1 MIKAIIVDDETRG
14 RLALRNKIMEHC
26 PTIEVMG
33 EAGNGMEA
41 ITMINQMNPTLLFLD
56 IEMPQMNGFEMLE
69 KLQEK
74 DFYLI
79 FTTAYNQYAIKA
91 IRYAAFDYL
100 LKPVDIEELKSA
112 VNKVEMNIHQ
122 KLKAQ
127 IDLLKENLLLPEKK
141 IKRLAVSTQEGV
153 LFIDIN
159 NITHL
164 EASSNYTLI
173 YLGDKTKITASKTL
187 KDFGELLPSD
197 IFHRVHNSYIVN
209 LNYIKKYIRGDGGQ
223 IELTDGGLIEVSR
236 KYKDDFLRWA
246 GL

>member
-26 PTIEVMG
+26 PTIEVVG
-33 EAGNGMEA
+33 EAADGVEA
-41 ITMINQMNPTLLFLD
+41 ITMINRLNPTLVFLD

-100 LKPVDIEELKSA
+100 LKPVDIEELKTA
-112 VNKVEMNIHQ
+112 VEKVEKNIHQ
-122 KLKAQ
+122 KLKARL
-127 IDLLKENLLLPEKK
+127 DLLKENLLLPEKK

-209 LNYIKKYIRGDGGQ
+209 LNYIKKYIRGDGGL
-223 IELTDGGLIEVSR
+223 IELTDGSLIEVSR

>member
-14 RLALRNKIMEHC
+14 RMALRNKLEVHC
-26 PTIEVMG
+26 PTVEVVG
-33 EAGNGMEA
+33 EAGGGVEA
-41 ITMINQMNPTLLFLD
+41 ITMINRLNPTLVFLD

-74 DFYLI
+74 EFYLI

-100 LKPVDIEELKSA
+100 LKPVDIEELKTA
-112 VNKVEMNIHQ
+112 VDKVEKNIHQ
-122 KLKAQ
+122 KLKARL
-127 IDLLKENLLLPEKK
+127 DLLRENLLLPEKK
-141 IKRLAVSTQEGV
+141 MKRLAVSTLEGI
-153 LFIDIN
+153 LFIEIN

-173 YLGDKTKITASKTL
+173 YLADKTKITASKTL
-187 KDFGELLPSD
+187 KDFGDILPSD

-209 LNYIKKYIRGDGGQ
+209 LNYIKRYIRGDGGQ
-223 IELTDGGLIEVSR
+223 IELTDGTLIEVSR
-236 KYKDDFLRWA
+236 RYKDDFIA
-246 GL
+246 KMS

>member
-14 RLALRNKIMEHC
+14 RMALRNKLEVHC
-26 PTIEVMG
+26 PTVEVIG
-33 EAGNGMEA
+33 EAANGVEA
-41 ITMINQMNPTLLFLD
+41 LTIINELNPTLVFLD

-100 LKPVDIEELKSA
+100 LKPVDIEELKTA
-112 VNKVEMNIHQ
+112 VEKVEKNIHQ

-127 IDLLKENLLLPEKK
+127 LDLLKENLLLPEKK
-141 IKRLAVSTQEGV
+141 LKRLAISTQEGL

-173 YLGDKTKITASKTL
+173 YLADKTKITASKTL
-187 KDFGELLPSD
+187 KDFSELLPSD

-209 LNYIKKYIRGDGGQ
+209 LNFIKRYIRGDGGQ
-223 IELTDGGLIEVSR
+223 IELISGKTIEVSR
-236 KYKDDFLRWA
+236 KYKDDFLSWA
-246 GL
+246 GY

>member
-1 MIKAIIVDDETRG
+1 MIKAIIVDDEKRG
-14 RLALRNKIMEHC
+14 RMALRNKLEIHC
-26 PTIEVMG
+26 PTVEVIG
-33 EAGNGMEA
+33 EAANGMEA
-41 ITMINQMNPTLLFLD
+41 ITMINQMNPTLVFLD
-56 IEMPQMNGFEMLE
+56 IEMPRMSGFEMLE
-69 KLQEK
+69 NLQEK

-127 IDLLKENLLLPEKK
+127 IDLLRENLLLPEKK
-141 IKRLAVSTQEGV
+141 MKRLAVSTLEGI

-187 KDFGELLPSD
+187 KDFGELLASD

-209 LNYIKKYIRGDGGQ
+209 LNYLKKYIRGDGGQ
-223 IELTDGGLIEVSR
+223 IELTDGSLIEVSR
-236 KYKDDFLRWA
+236 KYKDDFLRLA

>member
-14 RLALRNKIMEHC
+14 RLALRNKIKEHC
-26 PTIEVMG
+26 PTIEVVG
-33 EAGNGMEA
+33 EAANGMEA
-41 ITMINQMNPTLLFLD
+41 ITMINQMNPTLVFLD
-56 IEMPQMNGFEMLE
+56 IEMPRMSGFEMLE
-69 KLQEK
+69 KLQGK

-112 VNKVEMNIHQ
+112 VNKVELNIHQ

-127 IDLLKENLLLPEKK
+127 IDLLRENLLLPEKK
-141 IKRLAVSTQEGV
+141 MKRLAVSTLEGI

-159 NITHL
+159 NITYL

-187 KDFGELLPSD
+187 RDFGELLPSD

-209 LNYIKKYIRGDGGQ
+209 LNYIKKYIRGDGGL

>member
-14 RLALRNKIMEHC
+14 RLALRNKIQEHC
-26 PTIEVMG
+26 PTVEVMG
-33 EAGNGMEA
+33 EAANGMEA
-41 ITMINQMNPTLLFLD
+41 ITMINQMNPTLVFLD
-56 IEMPQMNGFEMLE
+56 IEMPRMSGFEMLE

-112 VNKVEMNIHQ
+112 VNKVEMIIHQ

-127 IDLLKENLLLPEKK
+127 IDLLRENLLLPEKK
-141 IKRLAVSTQEGV
+141 MKRLAVSTLEGI

-173 YLGDKTKITASKTL
+173 FLGDKTKITASKTL

-223 IELTDGGLIEVSR
+223 VELTDGILIEVSR

>member
-1 MIKAIIVDDETRG
+1 MIKAIIVDDETIG
-14 RLALRNKIMEHC
+14 RMVLRNKLEIHC
-26 PTIEVMG
+26 PTVEVIG
-33 EAGNGMEA
+33 EAADGVNA
-41 ITMINQMNPTLLFLD
+41 ITLINRLNPTLVFLD

-100 LKPVDIEELKSA
+100 LKPVDIEELKTA
-112 VNKVEMNIHQ
+112 VDKVEKNIHQ
-122 KLKAQ
+122 KLKARL
-127 IDLLKENLLLPEKK
+127 DLLKENLLLPEKK
-141 IKRLAVSTQEGV
+141 MKRLAVSTLEGI
-153 LFIDIN
+153 LFIEIN

-173 YLGDKTKITASKTL
+173 YLADKTKITASKTL
-187 KDFGELLPSD
+187 KDFSELLPSD

-209 LNYIKKYIRGDGGQ
+209 LNYIKRYIRGDGGQ
-223 IELTDGGLIEVSR
+223 IELTDGKLIEVSR
-236 KYKDDFLRWA
+236 KYKDDFIMKMS
-246 GL
+246 